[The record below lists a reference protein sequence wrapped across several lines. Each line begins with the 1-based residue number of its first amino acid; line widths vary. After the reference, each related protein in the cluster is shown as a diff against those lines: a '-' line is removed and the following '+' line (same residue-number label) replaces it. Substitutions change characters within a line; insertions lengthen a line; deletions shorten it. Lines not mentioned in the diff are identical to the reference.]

1 MARGKADYRS
11 TKPELGTDAET
22 QRYELQ
28 GAGRKAD
35 ALELDA
41 VDTSYLQEM
50 GAESDFAPQ
59 RNELVKIPEQDLNVD
74 LLLVQSKS

>member
-1 MARGKADYRS
+1 MARGNADYRS
-11 TKPELGTDAET
+11 FKPELGTDAET
-22 QRYELQ
+22 QRYELH

-50 GAESDFAPQ
+50 EAESDFAPQ
-59 RNELVKIPEQDLNVD
+59 RNELVKISAQGLDAD
-74 LLLVQSKS
+74 LLVVQSKS